1 MPHVS
6 TVSSLVSSTA
16 LDLVRLSLSA
26 TCTADQSCVFF
37 CIQNFGGDFLSKLWS
52 RFSFNLGGDPI
63 EFLLALRPLA
73 RLLQQKH
80 LAGREP
86 PSWFCRISQFSSAT
100 NCLPHFET
108 KLTCTSAASAGRL
121 MGCGTCNQT
130 SFDHLS
136 IQHFLFHFLSGK
148 PDHRGPAV
156 RIH

>member
-6 TVSSLVSSTA
+6 TVSSLVSSTG
-16 LDLVRLSLSA
+16 LDLVTLSLSA

-37 CIQNFGGDFLSKLWS
+37 LHSKLWS

-108 KLTCTSAASAGRL
+108 KLTCMSAASAGRL
-121 MGCGTCNQT
+121 MGCATCNQT